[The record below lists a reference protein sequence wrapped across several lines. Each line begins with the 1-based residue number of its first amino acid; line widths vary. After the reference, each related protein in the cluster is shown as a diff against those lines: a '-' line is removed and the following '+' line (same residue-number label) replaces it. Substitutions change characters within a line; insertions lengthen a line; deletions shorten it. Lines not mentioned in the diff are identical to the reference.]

1 MYNPYSLTGK
11 TILVTGA
18 SSGIGRATAI
28 ECAKLGAKVVI
39 TARNEDRLKETLDTL
54 EGEGHQMICFD
65 LSETEKLNDFVASL
79 PPVQGFVSNAGTT
92 IIAPIKFIK
101 EDSLE
106 GLLQVNTVSPI
117 LLLQRLLKKRI
128 LGKGS
133 SVVFTSS
140 MAALGK
146 GTPGNTMYS
155 ASKGAISAFIQNAA
169 LELSAQRIRVNAVCP
184 GTVDTPLIHSG
195 GITDEQLSEDAKKYP
210 LGYGQPEDIALG
222 IAYLLSDA
230 AKWVTGTN
238 VIIDGGLSVSCCNKD
253 YYYGKNKNKQRKNQG
268 HRSLCTIEGG
278 GEQRISLL

>member
-1 MYNPYSLTGK
+1 M
-11 TILVTGA
+11 
-18 SSGIGRATAI
+18 
-28 ECAKLGAKVVI
+28 
-39 TARNEDRLKETLDTL
+39 
-54 EGEGHQMICFD
+54 
-65 LSETEKLNDFVASL
+65 
-79 PPVQGFVSNAGTT
+79 SNAGTT

-238 VIIDGGLSVSCCNKD
+238 VIIDGGLSVSC
-253 YYYGKNKNKQRKNQG
+253 
-268 HRSLCTIEGG
+268 
-278 GEQRISLL
+278 

>member
-1 MYNPYSLTGK
+1 MYNPYLLKEK

-28 ECAKLGAKVVI
+28 ECSKMGAKVVV
-39 TARNEDRLKETLDTL
+39 TARNEERLKETLDSL

-65 LSETEKLNDFVASL
+65 LNETDKLDEFVASL
-79 PPVQGFVSNAGTT
+79 PPIQGLVSNAGTT
-92 IIAPIKFIK
+92 VIAPVKFIK
-101 EDSLE
+101 EDSLKE
-106 GLLQVNTVSPI
+106 LLQVNTVSPI
-117 LLLQRLLKKRI
+117 LLLQRLLKKKV
-128 LGKGS
+128 LSKGS

-155 ASKGAISAFIQNAA
+155 ASKGAVSAFVQNAA
-169 LELSAQRIRVNAVCP
+169 LELSSQRIRVNAVCP

-195 GITDEQLSEDAKKYP
+195 GITDEQLNEDAKKYP
-210 LGYGQPEDIALG
+210 LGYGQPEDIAFG

-238 VIIDGGLSVSCCNKD
+238 MIIDGGLSVSC
-253 YYYGKNKNKQRKNQG
+253 
-268 HRSLCTIEGG
+268 
-278 GEQRISLL
+278 